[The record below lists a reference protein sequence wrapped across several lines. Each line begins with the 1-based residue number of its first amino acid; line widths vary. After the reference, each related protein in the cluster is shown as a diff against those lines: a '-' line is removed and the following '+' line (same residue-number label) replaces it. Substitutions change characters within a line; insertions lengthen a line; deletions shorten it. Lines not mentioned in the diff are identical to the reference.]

1 VSLGRATTAV
11 VLAACRL
18 FVACGA
24 LTTARPAS
32 AAADRLTLADAV
44 TAALASGYQA
54 RIARLETDRADSVVG
69 ETRAAYLPRVSVTAN
84 SGYSNRFDDKLRAVD
99 RRGVERT
106 YGLASLGASEGWVNV
121 YVDQLLFD
129 LGQLRLLERE
139 QLAAEAA
146 RLAEAVER
154 DEVAYRVT
162 RSYAN
167 LIRLDES
174 VAAAGETLA
183 AAERL
188 DVHARLLFTGGR
200 LVATDREQV
209 ELYLEETRL
218 DIRARQDEA
227 FETRIALAHAIG
239 ATDAAMIPAP
249 ALAPESLPRPGRGG
263 LAVPGETAIGA
274 APDLQLLALR
284 RRIEG
289 ATVASARA
297 GHLPRFRL
305 RGGYSHYGIKRFDN
319 FPDETFVWVGMDLPI
334 FDGFSVKNAVDGA
347 QTALEVAEL
356 RYRAALQEK
365 RGALGELVRRLAA
378 AERRHA
384 LAARQAANAREE
396 ARLAELRVRAER
408 VSIVEA
414 LDTRQRAGAQQER
427 AIASRF
433 EWIDL
438 WASLHRATGQLAGI
452 IVADG
457 HTPAP
462 AGD

>member
-1 VSLGRATTAV
+1 MSLDRVTTTV

-18 FVACGA
+18 LVACGA
-24 LTTARPAS
+24 LATARPVG

-44 TAALASGYQA
+44 TAALANGYQA
-54 RIARLETDRADSVVG
+54 RIARLETDRADTVVG
-69 ETRAAYLPRVSVTAN
+69 ETRASYLPRLSVSTN
-84 SGYSNRFDDKLRAVD
+84 TGYSNRFDDKLRAVD

-106 YGLASLGASEGWVNV
+106 YGLASLGASEGWVNI

-139 QLAAEAA
+139 QLAADAA

-162 RSYAN
+162 RGYAN
-167 LIRLDES
+167 IIRLDEL
-174 VAAAGETLA
+174 VTAAGETLA

-188 DVHARLLFTGGR
+188 DMHARLLFTGGR
-200 LVATDREQV
+200 LVATDQEQV

-218 DIRARQDEA
+218 DIHARQDEA
-227 FETRIALAHAIG
+227 FETRVALAHAIG
-239 ATDAAMIPAP
+239 ATDTAMPGP
-249 ALAPESLPRPGRGG
+249 ALASESLPRPGRGD

-334 FDGFSVKNAVDGA
+334 FDGFSVKHAVDGA
-347 QTALEVAEL
+347 QKALEVAEL

-365 RGALGELVRRLAA
+365 RGALGELVRRLAD

-408 VSIVEA
+408 VSVVEA
-414 LDTRQRAGAQQER
+414 LDARQRAGEQQER

-433 EWIDL
+433 EWVDL

-457 HTPAP
+457 HAPAP
-462 AGD
+462 VGD